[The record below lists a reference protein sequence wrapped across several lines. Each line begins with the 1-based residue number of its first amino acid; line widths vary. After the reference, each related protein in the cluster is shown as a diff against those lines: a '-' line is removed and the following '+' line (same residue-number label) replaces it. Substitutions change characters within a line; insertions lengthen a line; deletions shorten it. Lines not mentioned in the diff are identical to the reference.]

1 MDTSVTIGDL
11 FQSRLCHAAL
21 GELDSRF
28 AVEIGD
34 RGTVTMIFGESL
46 AFRRELAMLGESVD
60 ACGDLSPDVCRSMET
75 FLAAHLHVRTG
86 MDTSTLHVSTE
97 EHVFLVGDEP
107 GYAILVT
114 VQFDPSTTFATF
126 RENVLRPFISA
137 VVDVTTPG
145 AAGGPYVFDELA
157 R

>member
-1 MDTSVTIGDL
+1 MDPSVTIGDL
-11 FQSRLCHAAL
+11 VQSRLCHAAL

-46 AFRRELAMLGESVD
+46 AFRRELGLRGESVD
-60 ACGDLSPDVCRSMET
+60 ACGDLSPDACRSMET

-86 MDTSTLHVSTE
+86 MDTSALHVSTE
-97 EHVFLVGDEP
+97 EHVSLVGDEP
-107 GYAILVT
+107 GYAIIVP
-114 VQFDPSTTFATF
+114 VQFDPSTTFTVF
-126 RENVLRPFISA
+126 RKNVLRPFISA

-157 R
+157 Q